1 MSKKKKEIIKKEKIV
16 KSINNNVRSSVR
28 KLNPILKAI
37 VGKKVEVAI
46 RDLEFSEKR
55 ITKDVR
61 KTISSAVANAENN
74 FQYDIDKLIVKEA
87 YCGKKIMMKRFR
99 PRAKGR
105 AAPILKPYSSVTI
118 ILSETKKW
126 RVMGQKVNPVG
137 FRLGVNRGW
146 DSVWYAKK
154 KDFGNYLIEDFK
166 IREYIKKNVINSGV
180 SKVMIER
187 TSNKCYVTI
196 YTSRPG
202 FVIGKKGSDIDKIKN
217 NLSKFTSNEV
227 TLNIKEVKKPETNAY
242 LVAENIAQ
250 QLVKRISYRR
260 AMKRAMQS
268 CLRLGAKGIKVSIS
282 GRLGGN
288 EIARTEWLRDGS
300 IPSHTL
306 RADIDYAEAEALTTY
321 GIIGIKVWIY
331 KGEVFAK
338 EFSQETNKVISKKG
352 INNFMLQPVRTKW
365 RKAHKGRIHGTASRA
380 NFINYG
386 AYALKAITPERV
398 TGKQIE
404 AARVALTRH
413 MKRQGRVWT
422 RIFPNIPVSK
432 KPIEVRMGKGKGSP
446 EYYACRVKP
455 EESYLKLMVCQ
466 NK

>member
-1 MSKKKKEIIKKEKIV
+1 
-16 KSINNNVRSSVR
+16 
-28 KLNPILKAI
+28 
-37 VGKKVEVAI
+37 
-46 RDLEFSEKR
+46 
-55 ITKDVR
+55 
-61 KTISSAVANAENN
+61 
-74 FQYDIDKLIVKEA
+74 
-87 YCGKKIMMKRFR
+87 
-99 PRAKGR
+99 
-105 AAPILKPYSSVTI
+105 
-118 ILSETKKW
+118 
-126 RVMGQKVNPVG
+126 MGQKVNPVG

-217 NLSKFTSNEV
+217 NLSKFTSNEI

-338 EFSQETNKVISKKG
+338 EFSQETNKIITKEVRNK
-352 INNFMLQPVRTKW
+352 MLQPVRTKW

-380 NFINYG
+380 IRINYG
-386 AYALKAITPERV
+386 AYALKALTPDRV

-455 EESYLKLMVCQ
+455 GRILFEVDGVSEQIAKEALYKASAKLPI
-466 NK
+466 KTKTIKRFS